1 VRSGHAVTAID
12 PVVAAGV
19 GIRYPSGWALRLASF
34 RLDRSDIG
42 GPALGIVTPRSASS
56 VALIDVLS
64 GRVAPSYGTLH
75 VLGYDLTTPAGR
87 AAVRRQT
94 GTASR
99 TARPMPGIRI
109 RRLVERAARHSGQ
122 PGSDCGLLAAAI
134 LDRLSLMAWSEV
146 PLSAAPQLVA
156 RKARLA
162 AACVHQPKLL
172 LIDGLLDHLQPRDL
186 TVLADVIRDARRDT
200 ALVALGVSADA
211 LSLVCDQVADLADGI
226 IMALPASRLPVD
238 AGSGLARGAGVA
250 TSGPG
255 GLGRRGSGA

>member
-1 VRSGHAVTAID
+1 VESGHAVPAIA
-12 PVVAAGV
+12 PVVSAGV

-34 RLDRSDIG
+34 RLDHSEIG
-42 GPALGIVTPRSASS
+42 GPALGIVTPRSTASY
-56 VALIDVLS
+56 AIIDLLS

-75 VLGYDLTTPAGR
+75 VLGQDLTTAAGR

-99 TARPMPGIRI
+99 ASRPMPGIRI
-109 RRLVERAARHSGQ
+109 RRLVERAARQSGQ
-122 PGSDCGLLAAAI
+122 PGSDRGLLVAAI
-134 LDRLSLMAWSEV
+134 LDRLSLTAWSEV
-146 PLSAAPQLVA
+146 PLSAAPELIA

-172 LIDGLLDHLQPRDL
+172 IIDGLLDHLQPRDL

-211 LSLVCDQVADLADGI
+211 LALVCEQVADLSDGV
-226 IMALPASRLPVD
+226 IMALPASRTPD
-238 AGSGLARGAGVA
+238 DPTSGQTGGYAA
-250 TSGPG
+250 TSGHGGPG
-255 GLGRRGSGA
+255 HRVSGA